1 MQPSATPIHSADNP
15 TFRRL
20 MVLLESARARREQ
33 GVAVLEGA
41 HLLAS
46 WLQNRGARVDTIF
59 LDHAAATIPSLVA
72 LVGQIDATRVVI
84 CETRLFRKASPVAGE
99 NGVLA
104 LVRIPAAFEAV
115 PQQPGTFE
123 LWLDGV
129 QDPGNVGTLI
139 RSAAGAGASAVR
151 LGVGCADAWSPKCL
165 RAGMG
170 GHFVLEVEERCN
182 LAVRVPA
189 AAGRVLAA
197 DGRAEASV
205 FDTDLTGTLGILLG
219 GEGAGI
225 APELL
230 AMATHTVRIP
240 MPGRVDSLNVAAAG
254 AVLCFERVRQLAATV
269 PKMIS

>member
-1 MQPSATPIHSADNP
+1 
-15 TFRRL
+15 
-20 MVLLESARARREQ
+20 
-33 GVAVLEGA
+33 
-41 HLLAS
+41 
-46 WLQNRGARVDTIF
+46 
-59 LDHAAATIPSLVA
+59 
-72 LVGQIDATRVVI
+72 
-84 CETRLFRKASPVAGE
+84 
-99 NGVLA
+99 
-104 LVRIPAAFEAV
+104 
-115 PQQPGTFE
+115 
-123 LWLDGV
+123 
-129 QDPGNVGTLI
+129 
-139 RSAAGAGASAVR
+139 
-151 LGVGCADAWSPKCL
+151 
-165 RAGMG
+165 MG